1 MEKAF
6 ADIIA
11 TESADARGADQTAA
25 QHQVGGEG
33 IDKAITNDITAPNKP
48 RTIAT
53 VALEQVDAA
62 PATALKNR
70 FPGGVDAHS

>member
-53 VALEQVDAA
+53 GRA
-62 PATALKNR
+62 
-70 FPGGVDAHS
+70 